1 MPESKKLKEEF
12 KNKNIE
18 FIYKNFN
25 DKKENW
31 IKAIE
36 SDRLQKSQNY
46 FLENGNV
53 SKVIE
58 DLGIK
63 KIPHY
68 LI

>member
-36 SDRLQKSQNY
+36 SDRL
-46 FLENGNV
+46 
-53 SKVIE
+53 
-58 DLGIK
+58 
-63 KIPHY
+63 
-68 LI
+68 